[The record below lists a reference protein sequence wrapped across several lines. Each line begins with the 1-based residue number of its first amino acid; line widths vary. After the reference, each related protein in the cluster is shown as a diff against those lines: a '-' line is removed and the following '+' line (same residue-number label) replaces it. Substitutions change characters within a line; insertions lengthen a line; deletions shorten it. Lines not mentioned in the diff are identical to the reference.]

1 MPKLTIEER
10 WRWWRETLGSPKY
23 VCAPMVLQSELA
35 FRMQVRRHG
44 VGLCYAPMLP
54 VAAFLESPAEGEDCE
69 HPLTGGPCTQAAW
82 FTTAPED
89 RPGLLAQ
96 LGGSDPEQCLAAAL
110 LVQDHCDG
118 VDVNMGCPQRC
129 AETGGY
135 GAFLMQKPERARA
148 IIETLVAGLRVPVT
162 AKIRILPEQADTI
175 AFAKMLE
182 DAGIAALAVH
192 GRLREA
198 RQHEGPADWSVIAAV
213 KAALRIPVISNGNVR
228 KKADADR
235 CIAETGVDAVMSANG
250 LLHNPRLFGGGG
262 GGSGGGGSGGG
273 GSGGSGSGGSGNG
286 GCLVR
291 DGRPTALGRRS
302 MALEYLECCKQWPQG
317 ALPRM
322 MSDHL
327 LAILSVD
334 LPAKEEAWRQ
344 RIKKRCKAYKTTT
357 RTPEQFEQ
365 HVVRAL
371 EAGEAKAEAEA
382 AGEEQAGEEQPV
394 GVGSKPVGRGTPAG
408 GVAAVAA
415 ALSGVPP
422 PLDAEAI
429 GRAAKRSAARRRKA
443 GAMRSR
449 GACDWWGWRLG
460 VCAAALSASA
470 WIILGPSAM

>member
-23 VCAPMVLQSELA
+23 VLAPMVLQSELA
-35 FRMQVRRHG
+35 FRMQVRQHG
-44 VGLCYAPMLP
+44 VDLCYAPMLP
-54 VAAFLESPAEGEDCE
+54 VAAFLESPADGEDCE
-69 HPLTGGPCTQAAW
+69 HTLTGGPCTQAAW

-89 RPGLLAQ
+89 RRLLVQ
-96 LGGSDPEQCLAAAL
+96 LGGSDPDQCLAAAL
-110 LVQDHCDG
+110 LVQDYCDG

-135 GAFLMQKPERARA
+135 GAFLMQKPERARE
-148 IIETLVAGLRVPVT
+148 IIETLVAHLRKPVT
-162 AKIRILPEQADTI
+162 AKIRILPELADTI

-182 DAGIAALAVH
+182 NAGIAALAVH

-250 LLHNPRLFGGGG
+250 LLHNPRLFASAGSA
-262 GGSGGGGSGGG
+262 GSGGG
-273 GSGGSGSGGSGNG
+273 
-286 GCLVR
+286 CLIR

-302 MALEYLECCKQWPQG
+302 MALEYLDCCKRYPQG

-322 MSDHL
+322 ISDHL
-327 LAILSVD
+327 LAMLSVD

-344 RIKKRCKAYKTTT
+344 RIKKRCKAFKTTT

-371 EAGEAKAEAEA
+371 EAGEARAEAAGEA
-382 AGEEQAGEEQPV
+382 AGEEQAGEQQAASAV
-394 GVGSKPVGRGTPAG
+394 SKPAGRATQAAGSVAGQSSGPPA
-408 GVAAVAA
+408 
-415 ALSGVPP
+415 
-422 PLDAEAI
+422 LDVEAI
-429 GRAAKRSAARRRKA
+429 GRAAKRGAARRRRA
-443 GAMRSR
+443 GSMRSR
-449 GACDWWGWRLG
+449 GACDSWGWRLG
-460 VCAAALSASA
+460 SFFVAALSASA